1 MKFPDMNRFDSLVFR
16 NKQFV
21 HRDACVSDKE
31 DKFTIESGLLARF
44 FSKRTSRF
52 GVNKMEQK
60 ISGDGWSVSKIY
72 IGEGS

>member
-16 NKQFV
+16 NEQFV
-21 HRDACVSDKE
+21 HKDASISDKE
-31 DKFTIESGLLARF
+31 DKFTIESGILSRF